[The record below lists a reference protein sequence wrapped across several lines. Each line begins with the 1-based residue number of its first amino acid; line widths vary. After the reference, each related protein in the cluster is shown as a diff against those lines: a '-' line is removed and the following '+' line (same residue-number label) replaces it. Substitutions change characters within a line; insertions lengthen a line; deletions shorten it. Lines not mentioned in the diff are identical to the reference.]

1 MFIFEILEI
10 FISLQ
15 KILEWNILHHKG
27 LFNEI
32 FLTTKDSK
40 MEMQKFLHS
49 SQILQRATF
58 RWKVC
63 THYCGRCNNVRVAA
77 LLGFSAEQLVSG
89 EPGPEYLTNGWLELS
104 SIQDSQLCI
113 KVKSIINPIFLLPP
127 AMCVGLVT
135 SWQNCSCAR
144 YLGESRF
151 QTRLLHITRVEKGG
165 KSRHMTSKFE
175 NGIVQIYAI
184 ISKYLL
190 MAFCSL

>member
-104 SIQDSQLCI
+104 SIQDSQLWI
-113 KVKSIINPIFLLPP
+113 KNFFYLQRCAWVWSP
-127 AMCVGLVT
+127 AEKIVLAPDT
-135 SWQNCSCAR
+135 LEKADLKQNFYTLHMLR
-144 YLGESRF
+144 KGERAGTLRTNLKM
-151 QTRLLHITRVEKGG
+151 Q
-165 KSRHMTSKFE
+165 
-175 NGIVQIYAI
+175 Q
-184 ISKYLL
+184 SKYTQ
-190 MAFCSL
+190 